1 MEDFKYVDHWLNLDF
16 DEKTHTYKVLGRK
29 LKSVSSC
36 LKHFHLP
43 FNKDLAKFVAMSR
56 TKNTGKKWTKG
67 MVLKEWRKKAEL
79 AAENGTRIHNFA
91 ELYAWY
97 SDKVPGIG
105 ENIMNYTDFQS
116 DKTPQ
121 PTCDQERGVIEFW
134 NDLND
139 KYYVVALEQ
148 MMYLQEFG
156 FAGTADVILY
166 NRETG
171 KFVIVDYK
179 TNETLFKDYGNK
191 LLAPFQDI
199 EDTKF
204 TKYCLQFAHY
214 QIIFESVG
222 YEVEDRW
229 LIWLQPDEDGKLY
242 QKLIVPDYSK
252 KLKEY
257 YESKNDRSAHFYF
270 T

>member
-43 FNKDLAKFVAMSR
+43 FNKNLAKFVAMSR
-56 TKNTGKKWTKG
+56 TKNTGEKWTKG

-79 AAENGTRIHNFA
+79 AADLGTRVHNFA
-91 ELYAWY
+91 EQYVLDSYINKISINDPDY
-97 SDKVPGIG
+97 IIPMPELI
-105 ENIMNYTDFQS
+105 
-116 DKTPQ
+116 
-121 PTCDQERGVIEFW
+121 QEEAVIQFW
-134 NDLND
+134 NDTDMN
-139 KYYVVALEQ
+139 KYQVVALEQ
-148 MMYLQEFG
+148 MMYLQELG

-229 LIWLQPDEDGKLY
+229 LIWLQPYEDGKLY